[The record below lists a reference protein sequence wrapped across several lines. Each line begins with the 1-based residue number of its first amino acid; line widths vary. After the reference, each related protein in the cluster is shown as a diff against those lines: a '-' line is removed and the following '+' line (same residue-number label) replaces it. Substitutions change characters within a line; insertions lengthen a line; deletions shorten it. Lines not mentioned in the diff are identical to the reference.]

1 MVVKEL
7 GACWKCARAVTKG
20 LQRTSTELLHYHHG
34 PFVTAPV
41 HFQHAPSSFTTI
53 TVPSSLFQCQLL
65 FQSRCLACAT
75 RDFILPCQLL
85 SQSRCLACASRDF
98 ILPCQLLSQS
108 RCLACASRAF
118 VLPYS
123 LPHRMSIK
131 IRVHQNTSSYRRVH
145 QNTSSI
151 ATQDR
156 IARRL
161 PYARTQSS
169 GPITALKLIKNCRS
183 RPLVTLFPVPF

>member
-1 MVVKEL
+1 M
-7 GACWKCARAVTKG
+7 
-20 LQRTSTELLHYHHG
+20 
-34 PFVTAPV
+34 
-41 HFQHAPSSFTTI
+41 
-53 TVPSSLFQCQLL
+53 
-65 FQSRCLACAT
+65 
-75 RDFILPCQLL
+75 
-85 SQSRCLACASRDF
+85 ACASRDF

-169 GPITALKLIKNCRS
+169 GPITALKLIKNCSRLCISGDSRASLDPRRPPRS
-183 RPLVTLFPVPF
+183 LAFYYKGLYVAASQIDRAPSNCSVSIICLNCKLHFGRIATN